1 VDVGQLI
8 DERPLAPVQKLVIV
22 LCGLVVLMDGYDI
35 QTMALGVPS
44 IALEWALP
52 PSRFGYALSAS
63 LIGLMLGAGLLAPL
77 GDKFGRRPLLVGG
90 MALIGLGSLC
100 TVISTTPG
108 DLVLW
113 RLITGLGLGASI
125 PNGTALTSEYMPAR
139 RRAALVTLM
148 FCNIALGAFAAGFT
162 APYLLD
168 RWGWRGLFVAGGVFP
183 LSISLLL
190 LFAAPESLRFLA
202 ARRPN
207 DERIAKL
214 LKRLVPG
221 TTATSVRQETFSA
234 KQQSLWVLLVPQ
246 YRARTLLMWLAFAM
260 NLFVLYALVS
270 WIPSLL
276 RGSGWSAADASRGV
290 GIINGGGVVG
300 GLLISWFVDRKK
312 TMLAMLTAYVSVA
325 TSLALFTVLPSSAL
339 WWLLLLV
346 IGAGTSGA
354 QLTLNALAAAL
365 YPPVMR
371 ATGVGWAISMG
382 RIGAVLAP
390 VVGAMVVGHQLS
402 TGGVLGLLILPVA
415 ASAASIAVLLK
426 VMSAA
431 AVGPTTRAELNQ
443 TIQ

>member
-1 VDVGQLI
+1 
-8 DERPLAPVQKLVIV
+8 
-22 LCGLVVLMDGYDI
+22 
-35 QTMALGVPS
+35 
-44 IALEWALP
+44 
-52 PSRFGYALSAS
+52 
-63 LIGLMLGAGLLAPL
+63 
-77 GDKFGRRPLLVGG
+77 
-90 MALIGLGSLC
+90 
-100 TVISTTPG
+100 
-108 DLVLW
+108 
-113 RLITGLGLGASI
+113 
-125 PNGTALTSEYMPAR
+125 
-139 RRAALVTLM
+139 
-148 FCNIALGAFAAGFT
+148 
-162 APYLLD
+162 
-168 RWGWRGLFVAGGVFP
+168 
-183 LSISLLL
+183 
-190 LFAAPESLRFLA
+190 
-202 ARRPN
+202 
-207 DERIAKL
+207 
-214 LKRLVPG
+214 VPG

-339 WWLLLLV
+339 WWVLLLV

-390 VVGAMVVGHQLS
+390 VVGAMLVGHQLS

-431 AVGPTTRAELNQ
+431 AVGPTTQAELNQ